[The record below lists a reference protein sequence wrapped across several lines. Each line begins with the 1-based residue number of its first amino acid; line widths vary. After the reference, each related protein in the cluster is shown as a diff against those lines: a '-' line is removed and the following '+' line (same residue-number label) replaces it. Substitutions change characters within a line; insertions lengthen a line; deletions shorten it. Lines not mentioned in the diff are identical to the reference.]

1 MNRFHQHLRE
11 DLRDPEFAE
20 AFYEM
25 SVDIA
30 LLQVL
35 EQARKALNISEK
47 ELAERMGVQRPT
59 VTRLFNASH
68 PNPTLDTISDILR
81 PLGFLAEVKISP
93 SSPEDAS
100 IPIKAK
106 FVPDIPRTDH

>member
-1 MNRFHQHLRE
+1 MSRFHQRLRE
-11 DLRDPEFAE
+11 DLRDPEFAA
-20 AFYEM
+20 AFYDM

-35 EQARKALNISEK
+35 EQARRALNISEK

-59 VTRLFNASH
+59 VTRLFNAAH
-68 PNPTLDTISDILR
+68 PNPTLDTISAILR
-81 PLGFLAEVKISP
+81 ALGLQAEIKISP
-93 SSPEDAS
+93 ASPEDAP

-106 FVPDIPRTDH
+106 FVPT

>member
-1 MNRFHQHLRE
+1 MSRFHQRLRE
-11 DLRDPEFAE
+11 DLSDPEFAE
-20 AFYEM
+20 AFYDM
-25 SVDIA
+25 RADIA

-35 EQARKALNISEK
+35 EEARKALNVSEK
-47 ELAERMGVQRPT
+47 ELAERMGVRRPA

-81 PLGFLAEVKISP
+81 ALGLQAEITISP
-93 SSPEDAS
+93 TSPEDAL

-106 FVPDIPRTDH
+106 FVPGTG